1 MNLRRLVPSAVAS
14 LLICAWLVSLPAG
27 GQSVKT
33 SGSENA
39 ETGTDAGNRAEPEQD
54 DVRQREEWFYRQRRY
69 PLSAI
74 PGRARLDALE
84 RKEQMRRALGK
95 KLRGAAAAR
104 IRAEEANGATSPAA
118 NSQANLTSWTA
129 IGPMPT
135 VSSGGGVG
143 LVSGRI
149 TSIAVD
155 PTNSNIV
162 YLGGAQGGVWKS
174 TDGGT
179 NWATTFD
186 TEKTLAIGAIAIDPS
201 SCVPGPCTTLY
212 IGTGE
217 QNFSGDSYYGAGI
230 YKSTDGGATWSQT
243 PGTVLN
249 VPGIPSFTGPFNQTV
264 GGVHVSAI
272 VVHPTNAM
280 RIFAGVQIFENV
292 GGGATSGLYC
302 SDDGGNSWE
311 QVISGAIGTDV
322 AIHPGGAVGYAALG
336 SNNGDTASGDPT
348 GQNGVYKSSGVNLPC
363 ASQSWTL
370 VSEAPIPLGTAAG
383 TIRLGLAPSD
393 PMANTVYAAVTNAG
407 STVHSTLAGVFKTTD
422 GGASWTTVTPPLVGS
437 PAVSFCDPQCDYDMA
452 IKVHPTD
459 PQTVIVGGSRTLN
472 GNQPFF
478 LLRTNNGG
486 ASWQSIATD
495 GTNTLHVDQHAVAF
509 GF

>member
-1 MNLRRLVPSAVAS
+1 
-14 LLICAWLVSLPAG
+14 
-27 GQSVKT
+27 
-33 SGSENA
+33 
-39 ETGTDAGNRAEPEQD
+39 
-54 DVRQREEWFYRQRRY
+54 FYRQRRY

-84 RKEQMRRALGK
+84 RKVQMRRALGK

-104 IRAEEANGATSPAA
+104 IRAEQANGATSPAA

-186 TEKTLAIGAIAIDPS
+186 TEKTLAIGSIAIDPS
-201 SCVPGPCTTLY
+201 SCAAGPCTTVY
-212 IGTGE
+212 VGTGE

-230 YKSTDGGATWSQT
+230 YKSTDGGATWNQT
-243 PGTVLN
+243 AGTVLN
-249 VPGIPSFTGPFNQTV
+249 VPGIASFTGPFNQTV
-264 GGVHVSAI
+264 GGIHVSTI
-272 VVHPTNAM
+272 VVHPQIAT

-292 GGGATSGLYC
+292 GGGANSGIYC
-302 SDDGGNSWE
+302 SDDGGNSWQ

-322 AIHPGGAVGYAALG
+322 AIHPLGLTGYAALG
-336 SNNGDTASGDPT
+336 SNNEDTDMRGPT
-348 GQNGVYKSSGVNLPC
+348 GQNGVYKTTSANQTC
-363 ASQSWTL
+363 ASQTWTL
-370 VSEAPIPLGTAAG
+370 IS
-383 TIRLGLAPSD
+383 
-393 PMANTVYAAVTNAG
+393 
-407 STVHSTLAGVFKTTD
+407 KT
-422 GGASWTTVTPPLVGS
+422 P
-437 PAVSFCDPQCDYDMA
+437 
-452 IKVHPTD
+452 
-459 PQTVIVGGSRTLN
+459 
-472 GNQPFF
+472 
-478 LLRTNNGG
+478 
-486 ASWQSIATD
+486 
-495 GTNTLHVDQHAVAF
+495 
-509 GF
+509 